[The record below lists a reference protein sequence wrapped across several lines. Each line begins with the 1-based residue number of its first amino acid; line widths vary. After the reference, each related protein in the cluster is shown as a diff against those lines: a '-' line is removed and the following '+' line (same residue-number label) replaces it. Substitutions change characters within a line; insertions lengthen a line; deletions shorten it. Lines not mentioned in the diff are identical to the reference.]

1 MKETLESL
9 EEYATEVIYDR
20 KKGFGAG
27 VLRVFLRGLS
37 GIWCGLVSLRLYLYR
52 ERVMREHNLGC
63 LVISI
68 GNITVGGTGKT
79 PVVEMF
85 ARALRDAGRNVAI
98 LSRGYKSKK
107 SKKLPF
113 KERVKNRLTGKTVMD
128 PPRVVSD
135 GNEVMLDSAVS
146 GDEPYMLASNL
157 DGVVVLV
164 DKDRVKSGGYA
175 IREHGIDTI
184 LLDDGLQYLRLRH
197 RLDII
202 LVDSMAPFGTGRLL
216 PRGTLR
222 EPETSLKRAHYIFL
236 TKCRPGESND
246 ALIEQIRKYN
256 RTAEI
261 IACRHAPCYLQ
272 HVYSEERL
280 PLEALKGIYVGTMSG
295 IATPETFENSL
306 TRLGANVEARR
317 RYTDHHR
324 YTEQE
329 VLTFINQCVDRDLAM
344 IVTTEKDAVRLPEI
358 ESSDVPIYYLR
369 VEIEILSGQE
379 TWRGCIERICSS
391 QSVEAVNRLF
401 T

>member
-9 EEYATEVIYDR
+9 EEFATEVIYDR

-27 VLRVFLRGLS
+27 VLRVFLRLLS
-37 GIWCGLVSLRLYLYR
+37 GVWGGLVRLRLYFYR
-52 ERVMREHNLGC
+52 ERVLREHNLGC

-79 PVVEMF
+79 PVVELF
-85 ARALRDAGRNVAI
+85 ARALRDAGRHVAV

-107 SKKLPF
+107 PPF
-113 KERVKNRLTGKTVMD
+113 KERLKNRVTGRTVQD

-135 GNEVMLDSAVS
+135 GNEVLLDSELS

-184 LLDDGLQYLRLRH
+184 LLDDGLQYMRLRH

-222 EPETSLKRAHYIFL
+222 EPATSLKRAHYIFL
-236 TKCRPGESND
+236 TKCRLGESND

-261 IACRHAPCYLQ
+261 IACRHAPCYL
-272 HVYSEERL
+272 HNVHSDERL
-280 PLEALKGIYVGTMSG
+280 PLEALKDIYVGTISG

-329 VLTFINQCVDRDLAM
+329 VLTFINHCVDRDLAM

-358 ESSDVPIYYLR
+358 DSRDVPIYYLR

-379 TWRGCIERICSS
+379 TWRECIERICSP